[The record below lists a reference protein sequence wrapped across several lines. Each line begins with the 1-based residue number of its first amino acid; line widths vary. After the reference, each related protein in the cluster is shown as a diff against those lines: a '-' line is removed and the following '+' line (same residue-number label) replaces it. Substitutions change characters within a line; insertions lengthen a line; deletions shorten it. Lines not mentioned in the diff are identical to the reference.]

1 MSKKN
6 QNQEP
11 EVTETSLVV
20 QEWEDAAQYLEG
32 LVQTYKSQTIADPF
46 DEEEVGV
53 FDRHRLEAK
62 RLKVNVENKRK
73 ELTQPH
79 LDAQRE
85 LKAQADTYLQPLKA
99 IEDHFAAEVNRAKA
113 VVAEREEAKYLARKA
128 VLLKYCRQVAGVFMR
143 GDSENNISCSE
154 AELRAMADA
163 EYDDFVKSVMLFRW
177 KTLTLDW
184 RKEDRD
190 KVPADE
196 LGEIKTIR
204 CLVYSGEPGISGLIN
219 DIEVVV
225 EDMGP
230 RPPVRSGVKEFDFK
244 LALDS
249 YRNFVDAPAD
259 DLGELANYLARS
271 FDKAAI
277 IQLTACPPGLVLES
291 SMYPDVVFDIFEVI
305 EEQEPIPNQPE
316 PATDLATIE
325 EVKAAGRVTQLPDA
339 EISRGFDHHPGEIA
353 YSAYYARADGKSLA
367 TGKRLPKWDKLSE
380 DIRVCWGVAALEVLK
395 AAVASGDAAAYYRR
409 YSGINL
415 GVMP

>member
-1 MSKKN
+1 MKN

-113 VVAEREEAKYLARKA
+113 AVAEREEAKYLARKA
-128 VLLKYCRQVAGVFMR
+128 VVLKYCRQVAGVLMR

-184 RKEDRD
+184 RKEEPHFNID
-190 KVPADE
+190 DE
-196 LGEIKTIR
+196 VKAVR
-204 CLVYSGEPGISGLIN
+204 CLAYTGDLDPAAVRSWFAD
-219 DIEVVV
+219 DIEVEI

-305 EEQEPIPNQPE
+305 EEQEPIPDQPE